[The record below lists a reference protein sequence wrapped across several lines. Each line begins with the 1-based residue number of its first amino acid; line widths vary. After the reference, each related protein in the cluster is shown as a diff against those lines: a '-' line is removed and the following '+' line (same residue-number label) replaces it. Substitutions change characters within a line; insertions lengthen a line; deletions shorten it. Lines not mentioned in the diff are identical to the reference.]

1 MMAYVAKQVADI
13 ADMPRGGPDASCLDR
28 LLQTVAPE
36 YLDRDDVA
44 DEVKRGIVGA
54 LDRLGTLFREHDRN
68 ADLVLREVADV
79 ADPKILELGAGH
91 GALSRIVLDQH
102 PTAQVTVSDVNPDS
116 VAAIAASD
124 LGRHPARDGARHR
137 RDRPSTPPTAPSTW
151 RCSRCPSTTC
161 APEQAAQV
169 LAEGTRVADRLLV
182 IDLPRPPSL
191 LHLAKL
197 ATFAPF
203 VLWWPFAH
211 DGFVSS
217 LRAYSPSALRAL
229 AAHADLDVEVSTSP
243 FDRAGGAGPPEAV
256 ISRFACAVGT
266 EPVASTPWAKRSS
279 TPATTARTGRS
290 TGARFSCAS
299 TCSKPCW
306 RSPVSSSTVR

>member
-1 MMAYVAKQVADI
+1 MMAYVAKHVADI

-28 LLQTVAPE
+28 LLQTSRPE

-44 DEVKRGIVGA
+44 DEVKRGIVGT
-54 LDRLGTLFREHDRN
+54 LDRVGTLFREHDRN
-68 ADLVLREVADV
+68 AALVLREVADV

-102 PTAQVTVSDVNPDS
+102 PTAQVTISDVNPDS

-124 LGRHPARDGARHR
+124 LGRHPRATVRTIDATAIDAA
-137 RDRPSTPPTAPSTW
+137 DRSFDLAVFALSFHHLRPD
-151 RCSRCPSTTC
+151 
-161 APEQAAQV
+161 QAAQV

-197 ATFAPF
+197 ASFVPF
-203 VLWWPFAH
+203 VLWLPFAH

-229 AAHADLDVEVSTSP
+229 AAHSDLDVEVSTSP
-243 FDRAGGAGPPEAV
+243 FDRQVVLA
-256 ISRFACAVGT
+256 RR
-266 EPVASTPWAKRSS
+266 KR
-279 TPATTARTGRS
+279 
-290 TGARFSCAS
+290 
-299 TCSKPCW
+299 
-306 RSPVSSSTVR
+306 

>member
-1 MMAYVAKQVADI
+1 MMAYVAKQMADI

-28 LLQTVAPE
+28 LLQTGRPE
-36 YLDRDDVA
+36 YLDRGDVA
-44 DEVKRGIVGA
+44 DEVKRGIVGT
-54 LDRLGTLFREHDRN
+54 LDRVGTLFGEHDRN
-68 ADLVLREVADV
+68 AALVLREVADV
-79 ADPKILELGAGH
+79 ADPTILELGAGH

-102 PTAQVTVSDVNPDS
+102 PTAQVTISDVNADS

-124 LGRHPARDGARHR
+124 LGRHPRATVRTIDATAIDAADGSFDLAVFALSFHHLR
-137 RDRPSTPPTAPSTW
+137 
-151 RCSRCPSTTC
+151 
-161 APEQAAQV
+161 PEQAAQV

-197 ATFAPF
+197 ATLAPF

-229 AAHADLDVEVSTSP
+229 AAHADLDVKVSTSP
-243 FDRAGGAGPPEAV
+243 FDRQV
-256 ISRFACAVGT
+256 VL
-266 EPVASTPWAKRSS
+266 
-279 TPATTARTGRS
+279 ARR
-290 TGARFSCAS
+290 R
-299 TCSKPCW
+299 
-306 RSPVSSSTVR
+306 R

>member
-1 MMAYVAKQVADI
+1 MMAYVAKQMADI

-28 LLQTVAPE
+28 LLQTGRAE

-44 DEVKRGIVGA
+44 DEVKRGIVGT
-54 LDRLGTLFREHDRN
+54 LDRVGMLFREHDRN
-68 ADLVLREVADV
+68 AALVLREVADV
-79 ADPKILELGAGH
+79 VDPTILELGAGH
-91 GALSRIVLDQH
+91 GALSRIVLNQH
-102 PTAQVTVSDVNPDS
+102 PTAHVTISDVNPDS

-124 LGRHPARDGARHR
+124 LGRHPRATVRIVDATAIDAADGSFDLAVFALSFHHL
-137 RDRPSTPPTAPSTW
+137 P
-151 RCSRCPSTTC
+151 
-161 APEQAAQV
+161 PEQAAQV
-169 LAEGTRVADRLLV
+169 LAEGTRVADRMLV
-182 IDLPRPPSL
+182 IDLPRLPSL

-243 FDRAGGAGPPEAV
+243 FDRQV
-256 ISRFACAVGT
+256 VL
-266 EPVASTPWAKRSS
+266 
-279 TPATTARTGRS
+279 ARR
-290 TGARFSCAS
+290 R
-299 TCSKPCW
+299 
-306 RSPVSSSTVR
+306 R

>member
-1 MMAYVAKQVADI
+1 MMAYVAKHVADI

-28 LLQTVAPE
+28 LLQTSRPE

-44 DEVKRGIVGA
+44 DEVKRGIVGT
-54 LDRLGTLFREHDRN
+54 LDRVGTLFREHDRN
-68 ADLVLREVADV
+68 AALVLREVADV
-79 ADPKILELGAGH
+79 ADPRILELGAGH

-102 PTAQVTVSDVNPDS
+102 PTAQVTISDVNPDS

-124 LGRHPARDGARHR
+124 LGRHPRATVRTIDATAIDAA
-137 RDRPSTPPTAPSTW
+137 DRSFDLAVFALSFHHLRPD
-151 RCSRCPSTTC
+151 
-161 APEQAAQV
+161 QAAQV

-197 ATFAPF
+197 ASFVPF

-229 AAHADLDVEVSTSP
+229 AAHSDLDVEVSTSP
-243 FDRAGGAGPPEAV
+243 FDRQVVLA
-256 ISRFACAVGT
+256 RR
-266 EPVASTPWAKRSS
+266 KR
-279 TPATTARTGRS
+279 
-290 TGARFSCAS
+290 
-299 TCSKPCW
+299 
-306 RSPVSSSTVR
+306 